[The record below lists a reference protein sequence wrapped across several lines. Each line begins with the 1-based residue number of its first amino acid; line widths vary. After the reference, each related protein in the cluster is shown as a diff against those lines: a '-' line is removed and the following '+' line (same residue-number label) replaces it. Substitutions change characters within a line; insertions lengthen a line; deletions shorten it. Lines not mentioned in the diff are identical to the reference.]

1 MKKPIR
7 KRRDIFKRVNTEYRV
22 VFIDDESLQEVASFK
37 LTMRKLYTLL
47 SSLFVLV
54 AVVTV
59 CIVLLTPLK
68 YYIPGYGNNDS
79 RRQIIQLQQTVDSLG
94 DLAAAQQQYED
105 NLKDVITGKAGMKRD
120 TAMLDMKK
128 VNQEAMNNMMP
139 MNEEIKRGAIEKMK
153 QQKTKE

>member
-79 RRQIIQLQQTVDSLG
+79 RRQIIQLQQTIDSLG

>member
-7 KRRDIFKRVNTEYRV
+7 KRRDVFKRVNTEYRV

-79 RRQIIQLQQTVDSLG
+79 RRQIIQLQQTVDSLS

-105 NLKDVITGKAGMKRD
+105 NLKDVITGKTGIKKD

-139 MNEEIKRGAIEKMK
+139 MNEEIKRGAMEKMK
-153 QQKTKE
+153 QQKPKE

>member
-79 RRQIIQLQQTVDSLG
+79 RRQIIQLQQTIDSLG

-153 QQKTKE
+153 QQKNKE

>member
-79 RRQIIQLQQTVDSLG
+79 RRQIIQLQQTVDSLS

-120 TAMLDMKK
+120 TTMLDMKK

-153 QQKTKE
+153 QQKAKE

>member
-79 RRQIIQLQQTVDSLG
+79 RRQIIQLQQTVDSLS

-153 QQKTKE
+153 QQKAKE

>member
-79 RRQIIQLQQTVDSLG
+79 RRQIIQLQQTVDSLS
-94 DLAAAQQQYED
+94 DLAVAQQQYED
-105 NLKDVITGKAGMKRD
+105 NLKEVITGKAGMKRD

-153 QQKTKE
+153 QQKAKE

>member
-79 RRQIIQLQQTVDSLG
+79 RRQIIQLQQTVDSLS

-105 NLKDVITGKAGMKRD
+105 NLKDVITGKAGMRRD

-128 VNQEAMNNMMP
+128 VNQEAMKNMMP

-153 QQKTKE
+153 QQKAKE

>member
-79 RRQIIQLQQTVDSLG
+79 RRQIIQLQQTVDSLS
-94 DLAAAQQQYED
+94 DLAVAQQDYE
-105 NLKDVITGKAGMKRD
+105 NNIKEVITGDVGKKRD
-120 TAMLDMKK
+120 TTMLDMKK
-128 VNQEAMNNMMP
+128 VNQEAMNNMVP
-139 MNEEIKRGAIEKMK
+139 MNEEIKKGAIEKME
-153 QQKTKE
+153 QQKAKE